1 MDPNGNSK
9 MESSQET
16 SQISTNSPTKN
27 NKNTSPRNNKPRK
40 ISKFVGIDP
49 RAVGYVIG
57 KSKIN
62 IKEIAVDTLHNTG
75 KSVFIQWIPPD
86 IYWGSFK
93 ITSESQDAIH
103 FAKDKIKT
111 LEKEFVHKVEDGIF
125 NYPKIN
131 KQLT

>member
-1 MDPNGNSK
+1 MDLNDNSK
-9 MESSQET
+9 MDSSQET
-16 SQISTNSPTKN
+16 SQNSTNSTPKN
-27 NKNTSPRNNKPRK
+27 NNNTSPSNNKSKK

-57 KSKIN
+57 KSKNN
-62 IKEIAVDTLHNTG
+62 IKEIAVDILHKTG

-93 ITSESQDAIH
+93 ITSVSLDAIDL
-103 FAKDKIKT
+103 ARDEIKT